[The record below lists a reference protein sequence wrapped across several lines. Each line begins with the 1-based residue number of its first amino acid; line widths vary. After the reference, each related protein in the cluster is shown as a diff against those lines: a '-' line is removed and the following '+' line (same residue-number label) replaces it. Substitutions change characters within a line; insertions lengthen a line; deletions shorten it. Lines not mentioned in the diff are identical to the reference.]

1 MPVLRFGSQTLETDE
16 AGFIQDF
23 EAWSEALAQHMADCA
38 GMGALTADHLKV
50 LHYLRAYYRE
60 HELAPPI
67 RVLCKETGFRLKT
80 IYRLFPAGPARGACR
95 LAGLPKPTGC
105 A

>member
-1 MPVLRFGSQTLETDE
+1 MPVLPFGSQTLETDE

-23 EAWSEALAQHMADCA
+23 EAWSEELAQYLANCA
-38 GMGALTADHLKV
+38 GMGELTSDHMKV
-50 LHYLRAYYRE
+50 LYYLRQYYRE
-60 HELAPPI
+60 NEWAPPI
-67 RVLCKETGFRLKT
+67 RVLCKETSFSLKY
-80 IYRLFPAGPARGACR
+80 IYRLFPEGPARGACR